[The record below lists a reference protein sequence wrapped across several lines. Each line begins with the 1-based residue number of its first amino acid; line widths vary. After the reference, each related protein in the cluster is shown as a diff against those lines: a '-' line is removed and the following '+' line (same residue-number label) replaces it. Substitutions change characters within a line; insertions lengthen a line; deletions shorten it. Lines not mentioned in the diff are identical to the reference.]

1 MLYNTPE
8 TKRSEDFLINRA
20 LKQLIH
26 IGAII
31 ETDWEMEQPVQP
43 VGIFFSKQDDY
54 ILMPGKE
61 YLHRFIEVIV
71 WSVRFAANNY
81 NDIEN
86 AMQNYTNVSWKS
98 AQPTPHILN
107 DFVFVREGNE

>member
-54 ILMPGKE
+54 ILMPAKE

-71 WSVRFAANNY
+71 WSVRFAAKNY

-107 DFVFVREGNE
+107 DYVFVREGNE